1 MTVAESHS
9 TRHSGRRIQNE
20 EKIRQA
26 GSRQENLGAQNGAK
40 AVKMFKA
47 GKSVPDIAEK
57 FGDRSKQNR
66 VRAALF
72 AAGVYQYSK

>member
-1 MTVAESHS
+1 M
-9 TRHSGRRIQNE
+9 
-20 EKIRQA
+20 KKQA
-26 GSRQENLGAQNGAK
+26 RKPVRKGTWAYLNGAK
-40 AVKMFKA
+40 AAKMFKA

-72 AAGVYQYSK
+72 AAGVYKYQTK